1 MRIFNHLNNNN
12 NNDFGAPSADHR
24 GMQMTFEWYSHHL
37 PGRVCVQNTRMNVCI
52 LHIDIH
58 QDFATRVMFARSAN
72 TTKWGAF
79 SNFLPLYGHRNLSHL
94 PDTCSYKFLCKLFLI
109 PEKL

>member
-79 SNFLPLYGHRNLSHL
+79 SNFLHFTTTATFRTFPTRA
-94 PDTCSYKFLCKLFLI
+94 PIKFYANYF
-109 PEKL
+109 